1 MVMSVSVTG
10 KGRDPGPGCSSSK
23 KGTCVDTRQREQGAL
38 SFSAEQLCPWPL
50 SLHRVRV
57 RPASRPE
64 GLDGDQSRRSATQ
77 GGRPDLHGES

>member
-50 SLHRVRV
+50 SLHRVHACPPRLTSGG
-57 RPASRPE
+57 AGWRPE
-64 GLDGDQSRRSATQ
+64 QKKRNP
-77 GGRPDLHGES
+77 GRAA